1 MIFLYIKAI
10 VDKIKEDYETSDP
23 FIIAESMDIFIIKQ
37 PLGKNLRGA
46 YQYYKRG
53 KAIYIN
59 DDYSEA
65 SQRITCAHELGH
77 SILHPRENTMFL
89 RSKTF
94 FNGGRLEIEADEFA
108 ALLLLNDEDK
118 EVLFEYGSI
127 RAAQILCVPEEFLL
141 YKFAEYIPEQYRR
154 NCRRSW

>member
-1 MIFLYIKAI
+1 MYIESI
-10 VDKIKEDYETSDP
+10 VEKIKNNYRTNNPFEIADLLDIILIECKLGPELRGTYHYYKRQKIIYINEDYE
-23 FIIAESMDIFIIKQ
+23 
-37 PLGKNLRGA
+37 
-46 YQYYKRG
+46 
-53 KAIYIN
+53 
-59 DDYSEA
+59 EA
-65 SQRITCAHELGH
+65 SKRITCAHELGH
-77 SILHPRENTMFL
+77 GILHPRENTMFL

-141 YKFAEYIPEQYRR
+141 YKFKDYIPEEYRR
-154 NCRRSW
+154 NCRRSG